1 MRGLER
7 RDDPLSLGE
16 QVERR
21 ERILVRR
28 RQILRA
34 AGVPEKRVLWADAG
48 IVEPG
53 RDRVGVRDLAVLVR
67 EERRAGTVEDS
78 GTAGAEAR
86 GAGCLDAH
94 EAYGYDRF
102 AADARAAGAT
112 SLIVAD
118 LPLEAAPDLA
128 RVQLVAPT
136 SPAERIRLAAERTD
150 GWLYLV
156 SVTGTTGTRESLSS
170 QLADLVERARGVTA
184 VPLLAG
190 FGIASA
196 DQAAAAAALA
206 DGVVVGSRAIEV
218 AAEGGAEGLHE
229 YVASLRSALD
239 GAEDRGAAGNRTAAI
254 STVE

>member
-1 MRGLER
+1 MKRLAVYLMCD
-7 RDDPLSLGE
+7 RDTPQLAEAAVAGGADLIELGFPFSDPLADGP
-16 QVERR
+16 VIR
-21 ERILVRR
+21 
-28 RQILRA
+28 RA
-34 AGVPEKRVLWADAG
+34 A
-48 IVEPG
+48 
-53 RDRVGVRDLAVLVR
+53 
-67 EERRAGTVEDS
+67 ERAL
-78 GTAGAEAR
+78 AR
-86 GAGCLDAH
+86 GMRTRACVEMLAATRELVDVPLVPMTYTSLL

-112 SLIVAD
+112 RLIVAD
-118 LPLEAAPDLA
+118 LPLESAPDLA

-136 SPAERIRLAAERTD
+136 SPAERIHLAAERTD

-156 SVTGTTGTRESLSS
+156 SVTGTTGTRERLSS